1 VDAGQTIRNY
11 PGIFNGYGDHYETC
25 RGVHL
30 ISWRTFWALVINV
43 LFQL

>member
-1 VDAGQTIRNY
+1 VDAAVYDEMCLSMHQ
-11 PGIFNGYGDHYETC
+11 
-25 RGVHL
+25 